1 MTRLPALKPKKL
13 ISVLERQGFVF
24 YRQKGSHR
32 IYVKGVLMVV
42 VPFHA
47 KDLKR
52 GTLAKIIEDAG
63 LTEDEF
69 KDLL

>member
-1 MTRLPALKPKKL
+1 MTRLPAVKPKKL
-13 ISVLERQGFVF
+13 IAVLERQGFVF
-24 YRQKGSHR
+24 NRQKGSHR
-32 IYVKGVLMVV
+32 IYVKGASMVV
-42 VPFHA
+42 VPFHG

-63 LTEDEF
+63 FTEDEF